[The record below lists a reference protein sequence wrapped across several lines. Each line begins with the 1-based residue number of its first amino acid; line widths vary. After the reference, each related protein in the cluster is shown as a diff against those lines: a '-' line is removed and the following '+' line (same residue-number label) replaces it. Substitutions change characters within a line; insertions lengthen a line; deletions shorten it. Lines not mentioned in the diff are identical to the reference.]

1 MYCEYIDR
9 QCKGVAMESTKR
21 VAKLCLVDGGMQSH
35 RDAGMQYD
43 VIDR

>member
-1 MYCEYIDR
+1 MSILIGNV
-9 QCKGVAMESTKR
+9 KGLLYMESTKR

-43 VIDR
+43 VIDM